1 MVYRKEHSETFA
13 NCTGG
18 DCTPLAAYVRYDG
31 KWTKIGYFGSEC
43 KQFQLLDLEKE
54 RERKEVIEDVKLA
67 RKINADCKTRLRQ
80 IRQNDPAF
88 VVNLPVESEPQPQI
102 DATKDLFD
110 IDIESFCQ
118 LDKDVSEL

>member
-1 MVYRKEHSETFA
+1 MVYRREHSETFD

-18 DCTPLAAYVRYDG
+18 DCTPLATYVRYDG

-43 KQFQLLDLEKE
+43 KQFQLLDLEQE
-54 RERKEVIEDVKLA
+54 RERKENSEDIRLA
-67 RKINADCKTRLRQ
+67 RERNAYYKTRLRQ

-88 VVNLPVESEPQPQI
+88 VVNLPVESEPQPSI
-102 DATKDLFD
+102 DAIKNLFD

-118 LDKDVSEL
+118 LDRDMSEL